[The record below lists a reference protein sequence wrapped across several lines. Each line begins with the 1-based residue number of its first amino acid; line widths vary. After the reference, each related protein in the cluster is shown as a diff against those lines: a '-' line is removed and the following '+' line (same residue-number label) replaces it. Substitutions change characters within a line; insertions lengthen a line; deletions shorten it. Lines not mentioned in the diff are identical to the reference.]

1 MRQLPIIWQRL
12 VSGDGKTCTRC
23 GATYQ
28 HLQSAIAKLKEAL
41 KPLNIE
47 PVLEIREL
55 SERSFRSEPAQS
67 NRIWIAGKPLED
79 WLGASVGSSPCC
91 SGCGDTP
98 CRTMEVEGAV
108 FEDIPEAIIMKAALI
123 AAAGSVGQTA

>member
-1 MRQLPIIWQRL
+1 
-12 VSGDGKTCTRC
+12 
-23 GATYQ
+23 
-28 HLQSAIAKLKEAL
+28 LKEAL

-91 SGCGDTP
+91 SVCGDTP